1 MAYEYDRVER
11 EDGGG
16 SFLMGL
22 LAGTVLG
29 AGLGML
35 FAPKA
40 GVEVRKQLSEQ
51 ATRLRSTATDTIQ
64 QASEKLSQ
72 ASQQASEKLS
82 HVSQQ
87 ASEKIGQA
95 SDKVEPDGGPRAR
108 RLRPRQDGHHSDGMT
123 EQTATRIAN
132 VALGAAALGAAFI
145 IVRTPP
151 LRRMAHWLGDD
162 GADGRDPRVAGA
174 GGAARVGSERRAAR
188 YDGRVMAQ
196 AARRVPRGRRVL
208 ARARVE
214 IRLTALAIWRGITG
228 VYNSDDL
235 TFASSIAYYSLLS
248 LFPFFLL
255 ALSIVALVTD
265 SQADRD
271 AVAGFVFRYFPRQ
284 FDFVTVQLAA
294 LQRAQLRL
302 GVAGS
307 VLLVWA
313 AMGVFGAITSAVNHA
328 WGVEKQPSYLK
339 HKLISFVMLVV
350 AALLLLLGLLTVS
363 AINVVEARWFAGVI
377 AATPRLLVLQGLAV
391 RWATTVLFILVVGL
405 VFYFVPNAKVRF
417 RDVWVGAV
425 LTGLLWRGAL
435 ALFSGYVRDLSRF
448 NMLHGSIAAVVV
460 FLLWVYVSAVILLYG
475 VEVTAAYAR
484 LRRHRR

>member
-1 MAYEYDRVER
+1 
-11 EDGGG
+11 
-16 SFLMGL
+16 
-22 LAGTVLG
+22 
-29 AGLGML
+29 
-35 FAPKA
+35 
-40 GVEVRKQLSEQ
+40 
-51 ATRLRSTATDTIQ
+51 
-64 QASEKLSQ
+64 
-72 ASQQASEKLS
+72 
-82 HVSQQ
+82 
-87 ASEKIGQA
+87 
-95 SDKVEPDGGPRAR
+95 
-108 RLRPRQDGHHSDGMT
+108 
-123 EQTATRIAN
+123 
-132 VALGAAALGAAFI
+132 
-145 IVRTPP
+145 
-151 LRRMAHWLGDD
+151 
-162 GADGRDPRVAGA
+162 
-174 GGAARVGSERRAAR
+174 
-188 YDGRVMAQ
+188 
-196 AARRVPRGRRVL
+196 VPRGRRAL

-214 IRLTALAIWRGITG
+214 IRLTSLAIWRGITG
-228 VYNSDDL
+228 VYHSDDL

-248 LFPFFLL
+248 LFPFCLL
-255 ALSIVALVTD
+255 ALSIVALFTD

-284 FDFVTVQLAA
+284 FDFVTVQLEA

-307 VLLVWA
+307 VLLIWA

-350 AALLLLLGLLTVS
+350 AALLLLLALLTVS
-363 AINVVEARWFAGVI
+363 AINVAEARWFAGVI

-391 RWATTVLFILVVGL
+391 RWVTTVLFILVVGL

-435 ALFSGYVRDLSRF
+435 ALFSGYVRDLTRF

-484 LRRHRR
+484 LRRHRAESAPAAPTPRE